1 MGAGPT
7 LLKVLLTRQHWQT
20 YETFCREYERTA
32 IEIDRKLGGTAPSR
46 AQYYRWLSGQLRGGV
61 PYPDAC
67 RVLEGMFPRRT
78 AAELF
83 AECPP
88 DADTPSVTAPNTGQ
102 PGGQLADVTAVY
114 PSRADFAEALP
125 TATLLNGARSVRA
138 AGLSLNMFGQHPDGS
153 LRRMIEG
160 GTTMRCLFL
169 DPQGDAIRAREREEG
184 HASGALVALTE
195 LNIGMLTERIRARLS
210 PAARERLQV
219 RVYDETIRFNII
231 LIDERIGVVQPY
243 MPESRGTDSPTLVL
257 EPGRDSAGLFPVFA
271 QVFESLWERS
281 KTR

>member
-20 YETFCREYERTA
+20 YETFCAEYGRTA
-32 IEIDRKLGGTAPSR
+32 VEIDPKLGGTAPSR

-67 RVLEGMFPRRT
+67 RVLEGMFPGRT

-83 AECPP
+83 AEGPP
-88 DADTPSVTAPNTGQ
+88 DTAAPIAAESSTGQ
-102 PGGQLADVTAVY
+102 TAGRLADVTAVY
-114 PSRADFAEALP
+114 ASRADFSEALP
-125 TATLLNGARSVRA
+125 TATLLNGAREVRA

-169 DPQGDAIRAREREEG
+169 DPQGDAIRVREREEG
-184 HASGALVALTE
+184 HPPGALVGLTE
-195 LNIGMLTERIRARLS
+195 LNIGMLTERIGARLS
-210 PAARERLQV
+210 SSARERLQV

-243 MPESRGTDSPTLVL
+243 MPDSRGTDSPTLVM
-257 EPGRDSAGLFPVFA
+257 EPGQDSAGLFPVFA

-281 KTR
+281 KPR

>member
-1 MGAGPT
+1 M
-7 LLKVLLTRQHWQT
+7 
-20 YETFCREYERTA
+20 TA
-32 IEIDRKLGGTAPSR
+32 S
-46 AQYYRWLSGQLRGGV
+46 
-61 PYPDAC
+61 
-67 RVLEGMFPRRT
+67 
-78 AAELF
+78 
-83 AECPP
+83 
-88 DADTPSVTAPNTGQ
+88 NTGQ
-102 PGGQLADVTAVY
+102 PVGQLADVTAVY
-114 PSRADFAEALP
+114 ASRADFAEALP
-125 TATLLNGARSVRA
+125 TATLLNGARFVRA

-169 DPQGDAIRAREREEG
+169 DPLGDAIRAREREEG

-195 LNIGMLTERIRARLS
+195 LNIGMLTERIGGRLS

-281 KTR
+281 KPR